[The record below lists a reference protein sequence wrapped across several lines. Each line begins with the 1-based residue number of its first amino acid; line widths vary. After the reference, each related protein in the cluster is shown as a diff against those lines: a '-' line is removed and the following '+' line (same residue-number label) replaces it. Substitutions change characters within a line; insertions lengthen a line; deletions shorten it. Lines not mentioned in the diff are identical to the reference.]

1 MVWMVR
7 AIVQLVV
14 WITDNIIQLKKIKRK
29 RLKDVDKKISATC
42 DIVTKVDHDA
52 KTTEIESK
60 APDIMGLLTKT
71 NFNLEVT
78 EIENKVPDITV
89 LVTKTEFSTKTSEF
103 KNKISDVTELTKDPI
118 LIQN

>member
-1 MVWMVR
+1 
-7 AIVQLVV
+7 
-14 WITDNIIQLKKIKRK
+14 
-29 RLKDVDKKISATC
+29 
-42 DIVTKVDHDA
+42 
-52 KTTEIESK
+52 
-60 APDIMGLLTKT
+60 MGLLTKT